1 MPFILIMLPFLVPV
15 LFTFYIQGVLKKL
28 KKIRCQKV
36 KLQTPGNHPQERLQ
50 HSENGESLKSRN
62 AALLP
67 IVILQDES
75 GTIIYWTMDTG
86 QEVKS
91 FVLHDVNNGC

>member
-36 KLQTPGNHPQERLQ
+36 NLINGIFCANVLLQIAT
-50 HSENGESLKSRN
+50 
-62 AALLP
+62 
-67 IVILQDES
+67 VI
-75 GTIIYWTMDTG
+75 M
-86 QEVKS
+86 
-91 FVLHDVNNGC
+91 